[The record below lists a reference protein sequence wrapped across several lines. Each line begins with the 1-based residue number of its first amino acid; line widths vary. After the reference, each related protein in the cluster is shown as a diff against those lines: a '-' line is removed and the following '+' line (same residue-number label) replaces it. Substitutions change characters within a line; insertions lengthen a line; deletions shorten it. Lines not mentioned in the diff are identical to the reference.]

1 MNSPTSQPTP
11 HSESAPGAA
20 HARITRING
29 PIVEAVGLR
38 GAQMFEVVEVGP
50 RRLIGE
56 LIRAV
61 DDVGTVQVY
70 ENTSGLRPGQP
81 VYPTV
86 RLLSVDLGPG
96 LMGNIYDGIQRPLRE
111 IAESAGAFIPRG
123 EKLPALNKSRQWRFT
138 PSIKEG
144 EKVQAGQIIGTLP
157 ETPLI
162 EHRVLV
168 PPDCSGTVRK
178 IVAPGDYTIEQEIC
192 VVQTSAGDRSL
203 KLVQEWASRMTRPY
217 REREMVTTP
226 LISGLRVIDMFFP
239 IAKGGTAMIPGGFG
253 TGKTMTQHSL
263 AKWCDA
269 DIIIYI
275 GCGERGNEM
284 TDVLTSFPELVD
296 PKSGHPLMER
306 TVMIANTSNMP
317 VAAREVSIYTGI
329 TLAEYYRDMGYAVG
343 VMADSTSR
351 WAEALR
357 ELSGRLE
364 EMPAEEGY
372 PAYLGT
378 RLAQFY
384 ERAGSVVTLC
394 GRRGSVS
401 IIGAVSPMGGDFS
414 EPVTQHTRRFVR
426 CFWALDT
433 DLAYSRHYPAINWL
447 TSYSEYVDDVTH
459 WWEGVAADWRAL
471 RAKAIDTLQQEDRL
485 QEIVKLVG
493 PDVLP
498 DSQRLI
504 LLIAEILRDGFLQQS
519 AFDEV
524 DMFCDPHKQ
533 VRLLKIIIDFL
544 ERGNHLIERGVT
556 LVQIRALPC
565 IQQMIRAK
573 STIPNSKPEEL
584 DALENL
590 VRGQLDALEKGLK

>member
-1 MNSPTSQPTP
+1 M
-11 HSESAPGAA
+11 
-20 HARITRING
+20 
-29 PIVEAVGLR
+29 R
-38 GAQMFEVVEVGP
+38 GAQMYEVIEVGP

-61 DDVGTVQVY
+61 DDVGTIQVY

-81 VYPTV
+81 VYRTG
-86 RLLSVDLGPG
+86 RLLSVTLGPG

-123 EKLPALNKSRQWRFT
+123 EKLPALSTERRWAFT
-138 PSIKEG
+138 PSVKEG
-144 EKVQAGQIIGTLP
+144 EEVHPGQIIGTLP

-168 PPDCSGTVRK
+168 PPNCSGTVK
-178 IVAPGDYTIEQEIC
+178 KMVAPGDYTVEQEIC
-192 VVQTSAGDRSL
+192 VVRTPAGDRTL
-203 KLVQEWASRMTRPY
+203 KLAQEWASRMTRPY
-217 REREMVTTP
+217 REREMVSTP

-372 PAYLGT
+372 PAYLQT

-433 DLAYSRHYPAINWL
+433 DLAYSRHYPAIHWL
-447 TSYSEYVDDVTH
+447 KSYSEYVDDVTE
-459 WWEGVAADWRAL
+459 WWEEVSPDWRTL
-471 RAKAIDTLQQEDRL
+471 RTKAIDTLQQEDRL

-519 AFDEV
+519 AYDEV
-524 DMFCDPHKQ
+524 DMFCDPRKQ

-544 ERGNHLIERGVT
+544 ERGNHLIERGAT
-556 LVQIRALPC
+556 LARLRALPC

-573 STIPNSKPEEL
+573 STILNSKPEEL

-590 VRGQLDALEKGLK
+590 VRSQVDALEKELQ